1 MTNTFQRSELGHRNT
16 VLVLTELGILAAIL
30 MTSWL
35 QAMPFAQTPLP
46 EPQTFLRKQLA
57 VTTAELGALETGQ
70 IIVRLPKTSETREV
84 AALAIMRLD
93 IPADFF
99 IERVRDIVNF
109 KKSDNVLQI
118 GKFSNPPGLEDLAG
132 LTLDPVD
139 IEAVRRCKVN
149 SCDVKMSAAFIERFR
164 NEVDWS
170 APDYRER
177 VTTKVRE
184 MLLEYVQV
192 YSQGGTAAL
201 GTYNDKSYSLR
212 LEDEIRSILQP
223 APYMYEYVPE
233 FQNYLEN
240 FPNSRTL
247 DVEDFFYWSKEKF
260 ALKPVISVTH
270 INIYRLPQPNGT
282 DVLIASKGIYA
293 THYFEASLGLTGFIQ
308 SQSSE
313 PSRSYLI
320 YINRSRAD
328 ALRGLFAGLKRSLIS
343 GSLRDATKKN
353 MEMIKQ
359 KLESEYWK

>member
-1 MTNTFQRSELGHRNT
+1 
-16 VLVLTELGILAAIL
+16 
-30 MTSWL
+30 
-35 QAMPFAQTPLP
+35 
-46 EPQTFLRKQLA
+46 
-57 VTTAELGALETGQ
+57 
-70 IIVRLPKTSETREV
+70 
-84 AALAIMRLD
+84 MRLD
-93 IPADFF
+93 IPSDFF
-99 IERVRDIVNF
+99 IEKVRDIVNF

-118 GKFSNPPGLEDLAG
+118 GKFSNPPRLEDLAD

-139 IEAVRRCKVN
+139 IEAIRRCRVN

-164 NEVDWS
+164 KEVNWS

-184 MLLEYVQV
+184 MLLEYVQG
-192 YSQGGTAAL
+192 YLHGGNAAL
-201 GTYNDKSYSLR
+201 STYNDKSYSLR
-212 LEDEIRSILQP
+212 PEDEIRSLLQP

-233 FQNYLEN
+233 FQNHLEN
-240 FPNSRTL
+240 FPNSHAL
-247 DVEDFFYWSKEKF
+247 DVEDYVYWSKEKF

-270 INIYRLPQPNGT
+270 VNIYKLPQPNGI

-293 THYFEASLGLTGFIQ
+293 THYYEASLGLTGFIQ

-353 MEMIKQ
+353 MELIKQ
-359 KLESEYWK
+359 KLENEYWK